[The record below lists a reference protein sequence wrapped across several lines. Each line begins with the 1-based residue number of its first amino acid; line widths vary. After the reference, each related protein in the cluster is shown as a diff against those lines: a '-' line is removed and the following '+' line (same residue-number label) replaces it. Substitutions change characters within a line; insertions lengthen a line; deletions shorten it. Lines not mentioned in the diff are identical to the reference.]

1 MGEDLRLQPLGLA
14 LLPKL
19 VDRPAEQHQLVWV
32 WLSLP
37 IERRTSHGDSQLLVQ
52 PRPVA
57 RLDFRRPWW
66 VWDKRNSLRCFV
78 VSLYFL
84 RAVSFRSGGVREAL
98 FQALTNKQFPLGVA
112 VRKTALLQ
120 CSGDC

>member
-1 MGEDLRLQPLGLA
+1 MGEDLGLQPLGLA

-32 WLSLP
+32 WLPLP
-37 IERRTSHGDSQLLVQ
+37 VEGRTSHGDSQLLVQ
-52 PRPVA
+52 SWPVA

-66 VWDKRNSLRCFV
+66 LWDKRKTLRCFV

-84 RAVSFRSGGVREAL
+84 RAVSFRPGRVREAL
-98 FQALTNKQFPLGVA
+98 LKALANKQFPLGVA
-112 VRKTALLQ
+112 VRKTALGQ
-120 CSGDC
+120 CTTDC